1 MFLLPLLQGVQRNPF
16 KQTVV
21 SHPFPEW
28 RKVSNNVCTRV
39 TLMGLLDTPDGTAE
53 KSHGLGQQKQWQSRA
68 VRAKSSTDCATALT
82 LFTQQEKQIHCIP
95 EPELV
100 PFLFTYAPSLI
111 WALPLSVTHLQS
123 RLGNRNCVSIASHPA
138 AVLENKDFCLSLY
151 EYVRKPHFLQ
161 LPRQWRIAI

>member
-53 KSHGLGQQKQWQSRA
+53 RSHGLWTAKAMTKQSCESKIIHWLCYSTDIIHTARKTDPLYSRTRTCAFPLYICTKSHLSLTLECNSPTEQTGQQEFCFHSQSPCCCPWEQR
-68 VRAKSSTDCATALT
+68 
-82 LFTQQEKQIHCIP
+82 
-95 EPELV
+95 
-100 PFLFTYAPSLI
+100 FLFVSLWI
-111 WALPLSVTHLQS
+111 CEKTTLSTTS
-123 RLGNRNCVSIASHPA
+123 
-138 AVLENKDFCLSLY
+138 
-151 EYVRKPHFLQ
+151 
-161 LPRQWRIAI
+161 